1 MRTPSEF
8 AKNLKKLHMQ
18 KYNQVLNRT
27 YYNLLYRNGL
37 YENIVKE
44 YNKSKDI
51 RSACDN
57 GAYPV
62 YHDYVVQLL
71 NADEA
76 ARTKNQYM
84 QKTAEKLFR
93 ELSIT

>member
-8 AKNLKKLHMQ
+8 TKN
-18 KYNQVLNRT
+18 
-27 YYNLLYRNGL
+27 
-37 YENIVKE
+37 
-44 YNKSKDI
+44 
-51 RSACDN
+51 
-57 GAYPV
+57 
-62 YHDYVVQLL
+62 L